1 MEQVTKALQS
11 HTLRSLS
18 ALDPILRGHLQ
29 AAIQLKKLSAMLSHL
44 SLAGSDLHQ
53 EIMRYNID
61 PCLASFTEE
70 DDMVEWWAHVLAQTL
85 KYPALG
91 NVVKGA
97 LSVFHGTRVESL
109 FSWMNDIIDTRSP
122 NMNISTFNAM
132 QTVKYTLQSRQKTTV
147 EMFKQEDARFGEVDQ
162 RLCRNIRSAGTVD
175 KTQWQRSLLEDQR
188 RHLGYGCR
196 HLEALRRARRR

>member
-18 ALDPILRGHLQ
+18 ALDTILRGHLQ

-61 PCLASFTEE
+61 PCLASFKEG

-85 KYPALG
+85 YPALG

-97 LSVFHGTRVESL
+97 LSVFHGPRVESS
-109 FSWMNDIIDTRSP
+109 FSWMNDIIDTRST
-122 NMNISTFNAM
+122 NINISTFNAI
-132 QTVKYTLQSRQKTTV
+132 QTRQKTAV
-147 EMFKQEDARFGEVDQ
+147 EMFKWEDARFREVD
-162 RLCRNIRSAGTVD
+162 
-175 KTQWQRSLLEDQR
+175 
-188 RHLGYGCR
+188 
-196 HLEALRRARRR
+196 

>member
-1 MEQVTKALQS
+1 
-11 HTLRSLS
+11 
-18 ALDPILRGHLQ
+18 
-29 AAIQLKKLSAMLSHL
+29 
-44 SLAGSDLHQ
+44 
-53 EIMRYNID
+53 
-61 PCLASFTEE
+61 
-70 DDMVEWWAHVLAQTL
+70 MVEWWAHVLAQTL
-85 KYPALG
+85 YPALG

-162 RLCRNIRSAGTVD
+162 RLCRNIRSAGAVD
-175 KTQWQRSLLEDQR
+175 KTQWQQSLLEDRR
-188 RHLGYGCR
+188 RHLEYGCQPSGSAQ
-196 HLEALRRARRR
+196 ESKRAAAERRRGLGSSMLQNSTSGHLKYLSRLRKRSRGKPSTQPYPSLQYSPFVK